1 MSTRMMTILMG
12 PMLAMTA
19 AAPAADPYLRG
30 PGERRW
36 EPVRDEVYLQETG
49 RQIATERPVVTAAVY
64 EGVVY
69 VSTGDG
75 VYELI
80 GDRLSRI
87 PEAPSGI
94 YRLRVLNGALWGMA
108 GDGLYRYRHDN
119 LEKLGDG
126 AFVDV
131 CVVRG
136 VVHAA
141 TRDHVFRYENGRLV
155 NVEPE
160 IGFRSTNITMH
171 LEDGTHVMVER
182 EDGKKV
188 RWRPER
194 IGPVT
199 RIASYSDTLYALRPG
214 GLVLLDN
221 ETVDPTVVEWGLPP
235 SRTFRDMLSL
245 GNRLLIA
252 TDRGVAVIRGMA
264 LTTLDGAAGLPY
276 EDTTC
281 LAEGFA
287 KDLWIGTTWG
297 AVRMVDADNFHYF
310 AGQRWLP
317 NDTVNDIAVGDR
329 AVYIA
334 TDGGLGIVEYEPY
347 TLQKKAAYYERRLEE
362 WGHKRMGFTHL
373 IHKVGEDR
381 WIREITDNDGGFT
394 AHYLVAMMYK
404 YAVTGDEQA
413 WNEAVNTL
421 KAMVWLEEITTIPG
435 FPARSIWSV
444 HGDAGTKS
452 DAGSGGVP
460 ARWTPTPDGNFEWK
474 GDTSSDEVGAHY
486 YAMAV
491 FYQLAPDGPEK
502 DRAKEHVDRITRH
515 IVENGW
521 KLRDKDGALTRWGR
535 WDPEYLQRPYGMY
548 ARGLNGMEAQAYA
561 HTAIGMLDDDY
572 FRDALQQ
579 LLDWRYHEHTVRQKL
594 TFPPDYITTWDDR
607 LAFLS
612 YYPLVKYA
620 EKEWLRALY
629 LRSLERS
636 WEIKRIEKHPW
647 FNFLYGAITGNEC
660 EAQEGVQFL
669 REWPLD
675 MISYSYRN
683 SHRADLHPEPG
694 YVPYAVGP
702 RTDSPKQISPRESEP
717 KKLDG
722 TMLNLD
728 GGSGGRRSITPNA
741 WLESY
746 WMGRYFGF
754 IEAPDTDDPA
764 LLTIED
770 RPLERRGAAPYDGP
784 PRPF

>member
-1 MSTRMMTILMG
+1 MLKRVMTILMG
-12 PMLAMTA
+12 LSLALAAVATA
-19 AAPAADPYLRG
+19 DDPYRLGRDA
-30 PGERRW
+30 RRW

-49 RQIATERPVVTAAVY
+49 RQIALDKPILTTAVF
-64 EGVVY
+64 EGVLY
-69 VSTGDG
+69 VSTGEE
-75 VYELI
+75 VYELE
-80 GDRLSRI
+80 GDRLYPI
-87 PEAPSGI
+87 PEAPGGI
-94 YRLRVLNGALWGMA
+94 HRLRVLDGALWGMA
-108 GDGLYRYRHDN
+108 NNGLYRFYQDE
-119 LEKLGDG
+119 LEQLSTD

-131 CVVRG
+131 CMVRG
-136 VVHAA
+136 AVHAA
-141 TRDHVFRYENGRLV
+141 TRENVYRYENGALV

-171 LEDGTHVMVER
+171 LEGAQHVTIKGEDGTE
-182 EDGKKV
+182 V

-194 IGPVT
+194 IGPVA
-199 RIASYSDTLYALRPG
+199 RIASYSDTLYVMQPN
-214 GLVLLDN
+214 GLVLLDG
-221 ETVDPTVVEWGLPP
+221 ETVDPRVADWGLPP
-235 SRTFRDMLSL
+235 SKTFRDMLSF

-252 TDRGVAVIRGMA
+252 TAKGVAVIRGMA
-264 LTTLDGAAGLPY
+264 MTTLDGAGGLPY

-297 AVRMVDADNFHYF
+297 AARMLDSGEFHYF

-317 NDTVNDIAVGDR
+317 DDYVNDITVTEN

-334 TDGGLGIVEYEPY
+334 TNGGLGIIHYEPY

-373 IHKVGEDR
+373 IHKTGDNE

-394 AHYLVAMMYK
+394 AHHLVAMMFK
-404 YAVTGDEQA
+404 FAVTGDQQA
-413 WNEAVNTL
+413 WEAAVDTL
-421 KAMVWLEEITTIPG
+421 KAMVWLEEITPIPG

-444 HGDAGTKS
+444 HGDKGSKS
-452 DAGSGGVP
+452 EAGSGGVP
-460 ARWTPTPDGNFEWK
+460 ARWVPTPDGNFEWK

-491 FYQLAPDGPEK
+491 FHQLAPDGPEK
-502 DRAKEHVDRITRH
+502 DRAKEHIDRLTRH
-515 IVENGW
+515 IVDNGW
-521 KLRDKDGALTRWGR
+521 KLRDMDGELTRWGR
-535 WDPEYLQRPYGMY
+535 WDPEYLHRPYGMY
-548 ARGLNGMEAQAYA
+548 ARGLNGMEAQAYV
-561 HTAIGMLDDDY
+561 HTAIGLLDDDY
-572 FRDALQQ
+572 YRNALQQ
-579 LLDWRYHEHTVRQKL
+579 LLEWRYHDYTVRQKL
-594 TFPPDYITTWDDR
+594 TFPPDDITTWDDR

-620 EKEWLRALY
+620 EQDWLRALY

-660 EAQEGVQFL
+660 EAEKGVQFL

-683 SHRADLHPEPG
+683 SQRADLHPEPG

-702 RTDSPKQISPRESEP
+702 GTDSPKQISPRESEP

-722 TMLNLD
+722 TMLRLD
-728 GGSGGRRSITPNA
+728 GGSGGRRSITPNT

-754 IEAPDTDDPA
+754 IEAPDTYDPA

-770 RPLERRGAAPYDGP
+770 RPLEEHGAAPYAGP